1 MKNFSFKT
9 IVEEIENRKRLEEIS
24 LFIKRYFLTIVSKK
38 DGYGW
43 QEMPKNKFGFGAIL
57 RFENGDLAL
66 LKDGDF
72 NIEKEYKDYPTWL
85 SDKSLKSTSFD
96 YKQDKIIPI
105 ENLSRE
111 ELDDVYNS
119 IFNKIQGEMAQ
130 DSKQY
135 KFRGD

>member
-1 MKNFSFKT
+1 MKNFSFKL
-9 IVEEIENRKRLEEIS
+9 IVEEIENKKSLEDIS
-24 LFIKRYFLTIVSKK
+24 LFIQRYFIYRPFK
-38 DGYGW
+38 GYSW
-43 QEMPKNKFGFGAIL
+43 KEMPKNNSGFGAIIL
-57 RFENGDLAL
+57 FPNDELFL

-72 NIEKEYKDYPTWL
+72 NIEKEYENSSSWPYN
-85 SDKSLKSTSFD
+85 KSLKSTSFD
-96 YKQDKIIPI
+96 YKQDKVIPI

>member
-1 MKNFSFKT
+1 MKNFSFKM
-9 IVEEIENRKRLEEIS
+9 IVENVENQKSLKQIS
-24 LFIKRYFLTIVSKK
+24 SFIRSYFLTTIGKK
-38 DGYGW
+38 GYGW
-43 QEMPKNKFGFGAIL
+43 REIPKNNSGFGAIL
-57 RFENGDLAL
+57 RFENNDLAL

-72 NIEKEYKDYPTWL
+72 NIEKEYENSSSWPYN
-85 SDKSLKSTSFD
+85 KSLKSTSFD

-119 IFNKIQGEMAQ
+119 IFNKIQDEMAQ